1 MLNDTFIAS
10 PWCSQIPQPATPLLA
25 EDTMASSLIKP
36 ARLGS
41 IELAVPLGIGTMFW
55 GDSFID
61 SRFNPIL
68 PAGDL
73 RGVVDMALSAR
84 VTLFD
89 TAEGYGGGSSEQR
102 LAEALSGA
110 APSSSSPVIM
120 TKFLPTIWRWT
131 EYSFFSALRACQR
144 RLGGRPIG
152 VFFIHTPVHPRFEFW
167 VRCACKARQ
176 QGLIQEVG
184 LSNCSAEQVELAVRV
199 ASSLNQRIAANQVGP
214 MHPSTRQLV
223 THLSDSV
230 GALTLCKLWVSHSQ
244 SPDQPHHICFN
255 TSDTTNREA
264 ISVASSCQVLFS
276 LLSYNSES
284 LRRME
289 RVCQQ
294 HGITI
299 IAYSVLGQGLLTD
312 NLTREKFGRIRAAKM
327 TGVTFEALT
336 ALRAEISQLASK
348 YQVSWDGEAGIRQMP
363 NQPLD
368 PEKRLGAGCARIGH
382 HGPDLPQLGDAEG
395 RRAAGGHQEREAAG
409 RRTRMPAHRALIR
422 GGRDPR
428 CSGAEQGHAG
438 QVGGEARGVRGAA
451 VRAHHGVQPHEL
463 DPALALHQGAT
474 GRASTTRRATK
485 DEERRLRSRLKDL
498 VGHFVCF
505 FSLF

>member
-1 MLNDTFIAS
+1 
-10 PWCSQIPQPATPLLA
+10 
-25 EDTMASSLIKP
+25 MASSLIKP

-41 IELAVPLGIGTMFW
+41 IDLAVPLGIGTMFW

-61 SRFNPIL
+61 SRFGPIL

-214 MHPSTRQLV
+214 MHSSTRQVV
-223 THLSDSV
+223 THLPDSV
-230 GALTLCKLWVSHSQ
+230 GALTVWKLWVSHSQ
-244 SPDQPHHICFN
+244 SPDQPRHIASILLIPLTERPSRPHRRVRSSSRCCR
-255 TSDTTNREA
+255 TTPSR
-264 ISVASSCQVLFS
+264 
-276 LLSYNSES
+276 
-284 LRRME
+284 
-289 RVCQQ
+289 
-294 HGITI
+294 
-299 IAYSVLGQGLLTD
+299 
-312 NLTREKFGRIRAAKM
+312 FGAW
-327 TGVTFEALT
+327 
-336 ALRAEISQLASK
+336 S
-348 YQVSWDGEAGIRQMP
+348 
-363 NQPLD
+363 
-368 PEKRLGAGCARIGH
+368 GCASNTASRSS
-382 HGPDLPQLGDAEG
+382 P
-395 RRAAGGHQEREAAG
+395 
-409 RRTRMPAHRALIR
+409 T
-422 GGRDPR
+422 R
-428 CSGAEQGHAG
+428 CS
-438 QVGGEARGVRGAA
+438 
-451 VRAHHGVQPHEL
+451 VRACSP
-463 DPALALHQGAT
+463 
-474 GRASTTRRATK
+474 TT
-485 DEERRLRSRLKDL
+485 
-498 VGHFVCF
+498 
-505 FSLF
+505 